1 MDNKLDKKYG
11 LFTAICMVAGCVI
24 GSGVFFK
31 ATAVLNNNGGNMIN
45 SLLTVAAVGLLMM
58 ICTYTFSILAQK
70 HEKVNGIV
78 DYAEASCGKTFAY
91 FCGWFTAMIY
101 YPVISSTLAWISA
114 NYTVQLTGNFMGDYT
129 RFILVIAFLAG
140 NYLLNIYAPKVAG
153 QFQVSTT
160 VIKLI
165 PLFIMAIGGTIV
177 GLINGQTAETLTT
190 PATIETNGTGF
201 LGAIVAFAFAYEG
214 WIIATCI
221 NSEIRDSKKNLPL
234 ALIFGSV
241 FTVAIYV
248 IYFIGIAGVLSANE
262 IISANDALPQT
273 AFTALFGGNKVFGT
287 IVYVFIIIS
296 CLGTMNGV
304 MMGNCRS
311 LYSIAV
317 RGEGPAPAVFATLD
331 KKTNMPIKASLVTLA
346 IVFMWTIQW
355 EFCFWPSV
363 TGGTPLLPEFF
374 CFENDELPIITLY
387 GFYIPIFIR
396 MTVINKDLN
405 PVKRF
410 VFPILSI
417 IASLFMIYSAVS
429 AYKIQT
435 IYYLTVFAVF
445 MLVGFAFYRDKDG
458 VAVYKKVV
466 KIIRK

>member
-1 MDNKLDKKYG
+1 
-11 LFTAICMVAGCVI
+11 
-24 GSGVFFK
+24 
-31 ATAVLNNNGGNMIN
+31 
-45 SLLTVAAVGLLMM
+45 
-58 ICTYTFSILAQK
+58 
-70 HEKVNGIV
+70 
-78 DYAEASCGKTFAY
+78 
-91 FCGWFTAMIY
+91 
-101 YPVISSTLAWISA
+101 
-114 NYTVQLTGNFMGDYT
+114 
-129 RFILVIAFLAG
+129 
-140 NYLLNIYAPKVAG
+140 
-153 QFQVSTT
+153 
-160 VIKLI
+160 
-165 PLFIMAIGGTIV
+165 
-177 GLINGQTAETLTT
+177 
-190 PATIETNGTGF
+190 
-201 LGAIVAFAFAYEG
+201 
-214 WIIATCI
+214 
-221 NSEIRDSKKNLPL
+221 
-234 ALIFGSV
+234 
-241 FTVAIYV
+241 
-248 IYFIGIAGVLSANE
+248 
-262 IISANDALPQT
+262 
-273 AFTALFGGNKVFGT
+273 
-287 IVYVFIIIS
+287 
-296 CLGTMNGV
+296 MNGV

-317 RGEGPAPAVFATLD
+317 RGEGPAPTTFATLD

-417 IASLFMIYSAVS
+417 IAALFMIYSAVS